1 MKKIFLLP
9 FFFYIV
15 FANAQPN
22 TSHNLVFDSL
32 AKHWDEAMPLGN
44 GMLGA
49 LVWQQ
54 ECKLRISLDRVDLWD
69 ERTAVD
75 LSKFDY
81 KFVQQQVA
89 KNDYDTVHKLGD
101 WPYYNIAYP
110 TKTSFPAESPNGDS
124 AVCCN

>member
-9 FFFYIV
+9 FFFSIV

-81 KFVQQQVA
+81 KFV
-89 KNDYDTVHKLGD
+89 
-101 WPYYNIAYP
+101 
-110 TKTSFPAESPNGDS
+110 
-124 AVCCN
+124 